1 MPGSRNGYFQQHKL
15 EQWEKGEEVKTLEI
29 KKMFFNRIPKNLVD
43 TLYVWRRLFLF
54 I

>member
-15 EQWEKGEEVKTLEI
+15 EQWKKGEEVKIFEM
-29 KKMFFNRIPKNLVD
+29 KKMFFNRIPKNFGRYPLCITTV
-43 TLYVWRRLFLF
+43 FLF